1 MKSLSFIEACQA
13 LDVSAQFLR
22 QSVEKG
28 RLKPISTGH
37 LTLDQA
43 LFDAADVARFGELLL
58 KLKSGGIATM
68 INLAGSGHMH
78 D

>member
-1 MKSLSFIEACQA
+1 MKSLNFTEAHQA
-13 LDVSAQFLR
+13 LGVSAEFLR

-43 LFDAADVARFGELLL
+43 LFNAADVARFGELLL

-68 INLAGSGHMH
+68 IDLAGSGHQYH
-78 D
+78 